1 MKKQQRIEYSQLETG
16 CGLPPANY
24 KMEPAMVAAYLRAVQ
39 EYSELY
45 KDRKLVP
52 PMAIAAYAMAALS
65 ENILLPPGVIHTDG
79 QIEFLGIVNVGDTI
93 SCYSRV
99 SQKQDRGKFHLLT
112 IDFTVFNQERKQVLT
127 GKTSFILPELDN
139 EL

>member
-1 MKKQQRIEYSQLETG
+1 MKKQEKIRYQQLEVG
-16 CGLPPANY
+16 YELPSISY
-24 KMEPAMVAAYLRAVQ
+24 KLEPSMVAAYLRAVQ
-39 EYSELY
+39 EHSELY

-79 QIEFLGIVNVGDTI
+79 QIQFLGIVNVGDTI

-99 SQKQDRGKFHLLT
+99 SQKQDRGRFHLLT

-139 EL
+139 ES